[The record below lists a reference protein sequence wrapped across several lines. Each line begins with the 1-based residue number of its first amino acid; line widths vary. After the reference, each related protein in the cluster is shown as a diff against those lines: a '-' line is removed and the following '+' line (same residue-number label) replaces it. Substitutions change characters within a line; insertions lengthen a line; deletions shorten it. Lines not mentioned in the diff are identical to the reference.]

1 MTTLHSQIFVELHNS
16 PKDAVIM
23 AQKNNLRV
31 GEQVWSKMP
40 KVNAE
45 LLTLT
50 YGSLIMQVRN
60 TKTFLCR
67 HC

>member
-1 MTTLHSQIFVELHNS
+1 
-16 PKDAVIM
+16 M

-50 YGSLIMQVRN
+50 YGSLIMQVSMLKGIFRYRQTVADAEHN
-60 TKTFLCR
+60 PILS
-67 HC
+67 